1 MSQKKWKFNIIDLI
15 VAAVI
20 VLVVVL
26 LAVKLGT
33 RGEDSQATYAGIRYT
48 VIVEN
53 QPVEVY
59 EGVKQHVPGALM
71 ASGARYDDQK
81 IVSVEAE
88 PTLVCSNGQW
98 VEDPDHVDIIFTV
111 EGSVEVT
118 PVMTTTVGSQ
128 EIRVGREIILKT
140 EYIEFDPAVVAS
152 VEIITQ
158 SQELGTAN

>member
-1 MSQKKWKFNIIDLI
+1 MSQKKWKFNIIDII

-33 RGEDSQATYAGIRYT
+33 SSDDSQVTYASIRYT
-48 VIVEN
+48 AVVEN

-59 EGVKQHVPGALM
+59 EGVKEHVPGALM

-81 IVSVEAE
+81 IVSVTAE
-88 PTLVCSNGQW
+88 PTLVCSNGEW
-98 VEDPDHVDIIFTV
+98 VEDPNHVDITFTV

-140 EYIEFDPAVVAS
+140 EYIEFDPAVVSS
-152 VEIITQ
+152 VEITPLN
-158 SQELGTAN
+158 QELGAAN